1 VRIVE
6 AEAKEIYPIL
16 KKIESEIQ
24 VLKLLII
31 KSRKVPKK
39 IVKLEG
45 ALKGIKVSE
54 EEIEE
59 AKRALFKLSV

>member
-1 VRIVE
+1 ME
-6 AEAKEIYPIL
+6 FEAKEIYPML

-24 VLKLLII
+24 VLKSLII
-31 KSRKVPKK
+31 KSRKVPNK

-59 AKRALFKLSV
+59 AKRALFRFSV

>member
-1 VRIVE
+1 VRVVD
-6 AEAKEIYPIL
+6 EAKEIYPTL

-24 VLKLLII
+24 VLKLPII
-31 KSRKVPKK
+31 KSRKIPNK

-54 EEIEE
+54 EEVKEV
-59 AKRALFKLSV
+59 KN

>member
-1 VRIVE
+1 VRIVD
-6 AEAKEIYPIL
+6 EAKEIYPIL

-31 KSRKVPKK
+31 KSRKVPNK

-45 ALKGIKVSE
+45 ALK
-54 EEIEE
+54 
-59 AKRALFKLSV
+59 

>member
-1 VRIVE
+1 ME
-6 AEAKEIYPIL
+6 AKAKEIYPTL

-31 KSRKVPKK
+31 KSKKTPKK

-45 ALKGIKVSE
+45 ALEGIKVSE

>member
-1 VRIVE
+1 MRVVD
-6 AEAKEIYPIL
+6 EAKEIYPTL

-24 VLKLLII
+24 VLKLPII
-31 KSRKVPKK
+31 KSRKIPNK

-54 EEIEE
+54 EEVKEV
-59 AKRALFKLSV
+59 KN

>member
-1 VRIVE
+1 VRIVD
-6 AEAKEIYPIL
+6 EAKEIYPTL

-31 KSRKVPKK
+31 KSRKIPNK
-39 IVKLEG
+39 IVKLKG

-59 AKRALFKLSV
+59 VKN

>member
-1 VRIVE
+1 VE

>member
-1 VRIVE
+1 VRIVD
-6 AEAKEIYPIL
+6 EAKEIYPTL

-31 KSRKVPKK
+31 KSRKITNK
-39 IVKLEG
+39 IVKLKG

-59 AKRALFKLSV
+59 VKN

>member
-1 VRIVE
+1 VDEV
-6 AEAKEIYPIL
+6 KEIYSTL
-16 KKIESEIQ
+16 KKMESEIQ

-31 KSRKVPKK
+31 KSRKVPNK

-54 EEIEE
+54 EEVEE
-59 AKRALFKLSV
+59 VKLKIL